1 MSDDPDKVHQEVPP
15 PQAKEDPETL
25 ALRGQPPQAIR
36 FRRSV
41 IIGLAAGS
49 SLALMATAWIALRPP
64 VFELV
69 SGAPEKAPPPRP
81 PADALQSMPATYE
94 DVPKLGPP
102 LPGDLGRP
110 ILEHQRANAREME
123 ASGIDRPGDNPH
135 ADPDRLAADRERL
148 NAERKAV
155 REAVLLVPLRERAD
169 PAPPGAAPEIRRAS
183 RGEVSSVQE
192 TRAGDGKAG
201 FVATRDAG
209 DEINIHPL
217 LPAASPDLVAAGSA
231 IAGSLITGINSDTP
245 GLVIAQVTE
254 QVFDTPTG
262 KRLLIPQGARLIGRY
277 DHVVAFGQ
285 RRALIVWQRILWPD
299 GSSLRLE
306 NVPATDPSGYAGLA
320 DKVNFHSWQL
330 LQGAVISTLLGVGSN
345 LTFSDE
351 SDLVRAIRESTQQNA
366 ARAGDQLTSRN
377 LGIQPTIT
385 IRPGAAVR
393 LVVHRDLILTPW
405 KQQEEGQWQN

>member
-1 MSDDPDKVHQEVPP
+1 MSDDPETVQHEVPP
-15 PQAKEDPETL
+15 PPAKEDPETL
-25 ALRGQPPQAIR
+25 ALRAQPPRAIR

-64 VFELV
+64 TFELI
-69 SGAPEKAPPPRP
+69 SGAPVRAPLPRP
-81 PADALQSMPATYE
+81 PADTLQSMPATYE

-110 ILEHQRANAREME
+110 ILEHQRANAIGME
-123 ASGIDRPGDNPH
+123 AAGIEQAGGNTQ
-135 ADPDRLAADRERL
+135 ADAGRMVADRERL
-148 NAERKAV
+148 IAERKAV
-155 REAVLLVPLRERAD
+155 REAVLLVSLRDRAE
-169 PAPPGAAPEIRRAS
+169 AASFSAAPEVRRAS
-183 RGEVSSVQE
+183 QGEDSSVQE
-192 TRAGDGKAG
+192 TRSGDGKAA
-201 FVATRDAG
+201 FIATRDMG
-209 DEINIHPL
+209 DDINAHPL
-217 LPAASPDLVAAGSA
+217 LPAASPDLVAAGSV
-231 IAGSLITGINSDTP
+231 IAGSLISGINSDTP
-245 GLVIAQVTE
+245 GLVIAQITE
-254 QVFDTPTG
+254 QVFDSPTG
-262 KRLLIPQGARLIGRY
+262 RRLLIPQGARLIGRY

-320 DKVNFHSWQL
+320 DKVDFHSWQL

-345 LTFSDE
+345 LTFSGE
-351 SDLVRAIRESTQQNA
+351 SDLVRAIRESTQQNV

-377 LGIQPTIT
+377 LSIQPTIT
-385 IRPGAAVR
+385 IRPGAEVR

-405 KQQEEGQWQN
+405 KQQETGQWRN

>member
-1 MSDDPDKVHQEVPP
+1 MSDEPDIVQEAPP
-15 PQAKEDPETL
+15 PPAKEDPETL
-25 ALRGQPPQAIR
+25 ALRAQPPRAIR

-49 SLALMATAWIALRPP
+49 SLALMATAWFALRPP
-64 VFELV
+64 TFELI

-81 PADALQSMPATYE
+81 PADTLQSMPATYE

-110 ILEHQRANAREME
+110 ILEHQRANAIDVEV
-123 ASGIDRPGDNPH
+123 SGIEQAGGNTQADASRMA
-135 ADPDRLAADRERL
+135 ADPERL
-148 NAERKAV
+148 IAERKAL
-155 REAVLLVPLRERAD
+155 REAVLLVPLRDRAD
-169 PAPPGAAPEIRRAS
+169 PAPSGAATEIPRAS
-183 RGEVSSVQE
+183 QGEVLPVQE
-192 TRAGDGKAG
+192 ARAGDGKAG
-201 FVATRDAG
+201 FVAARDTG
-209 DEINIHPL
+209 DDMNAHPL
-217 LPAASPDLVAAGSA
+217 VPAASPDLVAAGSV

-254 QVFDTPTG
+254 QVFDTQTG
-262 KRLLIPQGARLIGRY
+262 RRLLIPQGARLIGRY

-306 NVPATDPSGYAGLA
+306 NVPATDPSGYSGLA
-320 DKVNFHSWQL
+320 DKVDFHSWQL

-345 LTFSDE
+345 LTFSGE
-351 SDLVRAIRESTQQNA
+351 SDLVRAIRESTQQNV

-377 LGIQPTIT
+377 LSIQPTIT

-405 KQQEEGQWQN
+405 KPQEARQWQN

>member
-1 MSDDPDKVHQEVPP
+1 MSDDPDTVQQEVPP
-15 PQAKEDPETL
+15 PPAKEDPETL
-25 ALRGQPPQAIR
+25 ALRAQPPRAIR

-41 IIGLAAGS
+41 VIGLAAGS

-64 VFELV
+64 TFELI

-110 ILEHQRANAREME
+110 ILEHQRTNAIGME
-123 ASGIDRPGDNPH
+123 ASGIDQGGNPQ
-135 ADPDRLAADRERL
+135 ADASRQAADRVRL
-148 NAERKAV
+148 IAERKAV
-155 REAVLLVPLRERAD
+155 REAVLLVPLRDRAET
-169 PAPPGAAPEIRRAS
+169 APSSTAPVIQQTSQGDISSSQEARA
-183 RGEVSSVQE
+183 
-192 TRAGDGKAG
+192 TDGKAG
-201 FVATRDAG
+201 FVATRDTG
-209 DEINIHPL
+209 DEINAHPL
-217 LPAASPDLVAAGSA
+217 VPAASPDLIAAGSV
-231 IAGSLITGINSDTP
+231 IAASLITGINSDTP

-254 QVFDTPTG
+254 QVFDSPTG
-262 KRLLIPQGARLIGRY
+262 RRLLIPQGARLIGRY

-320 DKVNFHSWQL
+320 DKVDFHSWHL
-330 LQGAVISTLLGVGSN
+330 LQGAAISTLLGVGGN
-345 LTFSDE
+345 LTFSGE

-366 ARAGDQLTSRN
+366 ARAGDQLTARN
-377 LGIQPTIT
+377 LNIQPTIT
-385 IRPGAAVR
+385 IRPGAEVR

-405 KQQEEGQWQN
+405 KQEETGQWRN

>member
-1 MSDDPDKVHQEVPP
+1 MSDDPGTVQEAPP
-15 PQAKEDPETL
+15 PPAKEDPETL
-25 ALRGQPPQAIR
+25 ALRAQPPRAIR

-64 VFELV
+64 TFELI

-81 PADALQSMPATYE
+81 PADTLQSMPATYE

-110 ILEHQRANAREME
+110 ILEHQRANAIGME
-123 ASGIDRPGDNPH
+123 AAAIDQPGGSPH
-135 ADPDRLAADRERL
+135 ADAGRLAADRERL
-148 NAERKAV
+148 IAERKAV
-155 REAVLLVPLRERAD
+155 REAVLLVPLRDRPETASSGTAPVIQQTSQGDVASLQEARA
-169 PAPPGAAPEIRRAS
+169 
-183 RGEVSSVQE
+183 
-192 TRAGDGKAG
+192 TDGKAG
-201 FVATRDAG
+201 FVATQDTG
-209 DEINIHPL
+209 DDINGHPL
-217 LPAASPDLVAAGSA
+217 LPAASPDLVAAGSV

-262 KRLLIPQGARLIGRY
+262 RRLLIPQGARLIGRY
-277 DHVVAFGQ
+277 DHVIAFGQ

-306 NVPATDPSGYAGLA
+306 NVSATDPSGYAGLA
-320 DKVNFHSWQL
+320 DKVDFHSWQL
-330 LQGAVISTLLGVGSN
+330 LQGALISTLLGVGSN
-345 LTFSDE
+345 LTFSGE
-351 SDLVRAIRESTQQNA
+351 SDLVRAIRESTQQNV

-377 LGIQPTIT
+377 LSIQPTIT
-385 IRPGAAVR
+385 IRPGAEVR

-405 KQQEEGQWQN
+405 KQQEARQWQN